1 MMLFLMLLKG
11 LIIFGIAIFA
21 ARYLQGRSAD
31 LRARIWTVTFTG
43 LFIIAAA
50 PFLLP
55 DVSLPIWTVPA
66 GQAHEVQAA
75 GFNGSQSIPP
85 MTIAIWTWRVG
96 VAVFLSWLAIQFV
109 RLELKRG
116 RATRCSDNIQSV
128 ASQCGQKL
136 GLKTLPDIFVS
147 SEVRVPLVFLG
158 LRGMNVLMPAS
169 VANMSESRLE
179 SVLMHE
185 LSHVHRRDVQ
195 SSLLSAVVCA
205 LYWVIPFA
213 WWSAARAH
221 VAREEACDQLVLSTG
236 IDRYRYADDLLESAR
251 EIGIGRHS
259 SELVSISSA
268 MATASCFRQ
277 RIEALLRGNIC
288 RGSSKRNRQVFALI
302 LMFSLPVAFSQI
314 CYSLPGE
321 GLNADASELIAGSD
335 RPSAPLPASARD
347 SKTSNQDAISLNTQ

>member
-1 MMLFLMLLKG
+1 MMLFLLLLKG

-21 ARYLQGRSAD
+21 ARYLEVRSAD
-31 LRARIWTVTFTG
+31 LRARIWTLTFTG
-43 LFIIAAA
+43 LFIIAAV

-55 DVSLPIWTVPA
+55 DVSLPVWTVPA
-66 GQAHEVQAA
+66 GQAQEVQAT
-75 GFNGSQSIPP
+75 GFNASQSIPP
-85 MTIAIWTWRVG
+85 ITIAIWTWRVG
-96 VAVFLSWLAIQFV
+96 VAFFLSWLAIQFV
-109 RLELKRG
+109 RLELKRR
-116 RATRCSDNIQSV
+116 RATPCSDHIQSV

-136 GLKTLPDIFVS
+136 GLKTLPDIYVS

-169 VANMSESRLE
+169 VAKMSESRLE
-179 SVLMHE
+179 STLLHE

-213 WWSAARAH
+213 WWSAAKAY

-259 SELVSISSA
+259 SDLVSISSA
-268 MATASCFRQ
+268 MATANCFRQ
-277 RIEALLRGNIC
+277 RIEALLRGDIC
-288 RGSSKRNRQVFALI
+288 RGSTRRNRQVLV
-302 LMFSLPVAFSQI
+302 LTLLLSLPVAFSQI
-314 CYSLPGE
+314 CYSLP
-321 GLNADASELIAGSD
+321 ADD
-335 RPSAPLPASARD
+335 HSA
-347 SKTSNQDAISLNTQ
+347 DAISLNAQ